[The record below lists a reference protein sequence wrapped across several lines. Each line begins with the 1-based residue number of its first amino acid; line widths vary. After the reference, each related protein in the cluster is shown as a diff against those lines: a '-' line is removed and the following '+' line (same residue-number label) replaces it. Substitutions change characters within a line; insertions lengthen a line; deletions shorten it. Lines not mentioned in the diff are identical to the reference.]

1 MRTLRRGN
9 EEGYSLVDA
18 ALSIFIAGVV
28 LLAVCALVAG
38 VMHFSLQTIQKIDA
52 GIQSQN
58 AAAEKVFSYA
68 D

>member
-38 VMHFSLQTIQKIDA
+38 VMHFSRQTVEKINASIQTQNDA
-52 GIQSQN
+52 S
-58 AAAEKVFSYA
+58 EKVFSYA